1 MRKMI
6 IVLLVLTIYV
16 ACVKPVAP
24 KEDFCAAGHMFWGGD
39 PATNP
44 NGLGYYFAIKREGN
58 WKFYQVKE
66 SAIATEFKSQTDS
79 IAVNICLKST
89 NEKAP
94 CPCVQP
100 SYYYEVK
107 SISRR

>member
-1 MRKMI
+1 MRKLI
-6 IVLLVLTIYV
+6 FILFATALYIS
-16 ACVKPVAP
+16 CVKPVAP
-24 KEDFCAAGHMFWGGD
+24 KEDFCAEGHMFWGGD
-39 PATNP
+39 PSTNP
-44 NGLGYYFAIKREGN
+44 NGLGYFFAIKRTGN

-66 SAIATEFKSQTDS
+66 SALTNEFKSQTDS

-89 NEKAP
+89 KEEAP

-107 SISRR
+107 SISKR

>member
-1 MRKMI
+1 MKKLFI
-6 IVLLVLTIYV
+6 ILIVFGLYSSCI
-16 ACVKPVAP
+16 KPVTP
-24 KEDFCAAGHMFWGGD
+24 KEDFCAEGHIFWGGD
-39 PATNP
+39 PVTNP
-44 NGLGYYFAIKREGN
+44 NGLGYFFATKRVGN

-66 SAIATEFKSQTDS
+66 TALAAEFKSQTDS

-100 SYYYEVK
+100 TYYYEVK
-107 SISRR
+107 SISKR